1 MKNLIKN
8 YSDNSLKGLNALV
21 TGCNKGIGLEITKKL
36 ASHGSNIIACCR
48 QKTVNLIQTFN
59 DLKKKYGVEVEIYEF
74 DLSDQDQIKSS
85 FEKIK
90 VKFDKIDILVNN
102 AASIQTSSFLMA
114 PIKSAKKLF
123 EINYFSQIYL
133 TQLVSKMMI
142 RKKKGNIINISST
155 SGIDVNEGRMFY
167 SATKA
172 ALINSSKILAKEL
185 SPFNIRVNV
194 VAPGLIETDMM
205 KQNTKS
211 EIVDNVLKD
220 LTIKRT
226 GKPEE
231 IANIVYFLASDLS
244 SYLNGQV
251 IRVDG
256 GML

>member
-1 MKNLIKN
+1 MHAVEKKTDNLIK
-8 YSDNSLKGLNALV
+8 
-21 TGCNKGIGLEITKKL
+21 
-36 ASHGSNIIACCR
+36 
-48 QKTVNLIQTFN
+48 TFN
-59 DLKKKYGVEVEIYEF
+59 DLKNKYGVEIEIYEF
-74 DLSDQDQIKSS
+74 DLSDQNQIKSS
-85 FEKIK
+85 FEQIK
-90 VKFDKIDILVNN
+90 EKFDNIDILVNN
-102 AASIQTSSFLMA
+102 AAFIQTSSFLMA
-114 PIKSAKKLF
+114 PIKSAKELF

-194 VAPGLIETDMM
+194 VAPGLIDTDMM

-211 EIVDNVLKD
+211 EIVENVLKD

-231 IANIVYFLASDLS
+231 IANIVHFLASDLS

-256 GML
+256 GMF

>member
-1 MKNLIKN
+1 METKTFNNLNTLI
-8 YSDNSLKGLNALV
+8 
-21 TGCNKGIGLEITKKL
+21 TGCNKGIGLKIMEKFAL
-36 ASHGSNIIACCR
+36 EGSNIIACCR
-48 QKTVNLIQTFN
+48 NKNSNFEEICAN
-59 DLKKKYGVEVEIYEF
+59 ISKKNNVKIKLYYF
-74 DLSDQDQIKSS
+74 DLSEKDQIKQT

-90 VKFDKIDILVNN
+90 KEFDKIDILINN
-102 AASIQTSSFLMA
+102 AASIETSNFLMSSSS
-114 PIKSAKKLF
+114 KSKQLF

-133 TQLVSKMMI
+133 IQLVSKMMI
-142 RKKKGNIINISST
+142 GKKKGNIINISST
-155 SGIDVNEGRMFY
+155 AGIDANEGRISY

-172 ALINSSKILAKEL
+172 AIINSSKILSKEL

-211 EIVDNVLKD
+211 EIIDNVTKN
-220 LTIKRT
+220 LTIKRV

-231 IANIVYFLASDLS
+231 IANVVYFLASDLS
-244 SYLNGQV
+244 SYINGQV

>member
-1 MKNLIKN
+1 
-8 YSDNSLKGLNALV
+8 
-21 TGCNKGIGLEITKKL
+21 
-36 ASHGSNIIACCR
+36 
-48 QKTVNLIQTFN
+48 
-59 DLKKKYGVEVEIYEF
+59 
-74 DLSDQDQIKSS
+74 
-85 FEKIK
+85 
-90 VKFDKIDILVNN
+90 
-102 AASIQTSSFLMA
+102 MA
-114 PIKSAKKLF
+114 PIKSAKELF

-194 VAPGLIETDMM
+194 VAPGLIDTDMM

-211 EIVDNVLKD
+211 EIVENVLQD

-256 GML
+256 GMF